1 MKMYLMSSPNLRSFG
16 EYSYKSISLEEAS
29 RLLRKGKFVS
39 AIRYQW
45 DADML
50 RDLLGLYIHINR
62 NPVEL
67 EVGDAAVVIELPEV
81 DSSGAEM
88 SRRPRC
94 MGLLTRTA

>member
-1 MKMYLMSSPNLRSFG
+1 VKIYLMSSPNLRGFG
-16 EYSYKSISLEEAS
+16 EYGYKSITLEEAS
-29 RLLRKGKFVS
+29 KVLREGKFVS

-50 RDLLGLYIHINR
+50 RDLLGLYIPINR

-81 DSSGAEM
+81 TPFGGTCQNAPGAWA
-88 SRRPRC
+88 C
-94 MGLLTRTA
+94 